1 MSNTMV
7 INSANVEEFAD
18 NFKKNVNQLVNN
30 YDTLLSV
37 VTKEA
42 HESSAPYVNEIL
54 EDMRSISYGLSQERD
69 KVNKMCNLL
78 VEDVKEFDRMM
89 GK

>member
-42 HESSAPYVNEIL
+42 HESGAPYVNEIL
-54 EDMRSISYGLSQERD
+54 EDMRSNSYALSSVRD
-69 KVNKMCNLL
+69 RVTKMCNLL
-78 VEDVKEFDRMM
+78 VEDVKEFDRVM